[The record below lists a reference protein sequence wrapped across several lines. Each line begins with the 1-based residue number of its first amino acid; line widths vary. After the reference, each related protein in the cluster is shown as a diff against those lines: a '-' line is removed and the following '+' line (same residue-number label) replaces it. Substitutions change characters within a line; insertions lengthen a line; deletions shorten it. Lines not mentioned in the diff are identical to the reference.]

1 MWLAEKSGIA
11 WLIHKYPKVER
22 LFMAANLLYK
32 VGFGGYWR
40 DCLSF
45 SGEKKIISLTI

>member
-1 MWLAEKSGIA
+1 MWLGEKSGIA

-22 LFMAANLLYK
+22 FMAANLLYK

-45 SGEKKIISLTI
+45 SGEKKL